1 MARYSDA
8 LTAVNRETLKRQR
21 RRWIAVGIL
30 AVLGLVGYSL
40 YRQVSI
46 INVPVDYAN
55 DEEHFKYGSI
65 GSDVKGIPY
74 WIWKTMPEVCP
85 AQLPGG
91 YASLG
96 VIQEPGKDRPIG
108 FSKRRVGAVD
118 QVGPNC
124 GLCHTASVRSSAS
137 AEPQIYLTAPA
148 NQLNLMGYFQFLF
161 ACSRDPNFT
170 ADNVLAAIGK
180 HTDLSLADRIAYRIG
195 VKEVRKAL
203 LERAPLFDSISAN
216 RPPWGHGRV
225 DTFNPYKVLL
235 FHLDMSRDTS
245 IGTADFMSIWN
256 QAPREGIWLHW
267 DGNNDSVDERNLSAA
282 IGAGATPETLDFP
295 RIQRIKRWIL
305 TRPAPLYPFPIDYAK
320 VAAGKPVYDRYCASC
335 HDVGGR
341 WFGQVTPLS
350 ELGTDPERKNSF
362 DDAMAQRMNTI
373 GGAAPWHFKRFRTTN
388 GYANHPLDGIWLR
401 APYLHNGAVP
411 TLRDLL
417 NPVNERPAAFYRGND
432 VYDPQNV
439 GFVSSEAQGN
449 GRTFHRFNTSDRG
462 NGNQGHLYGTT
473 LSPQDK
479 SALLEYL
486 KTL

>member
-8 LTAVNRETLKRQR
+8 LTAVNRETLKRRR

-40 YRQVSI
+40 YRQVNI
-46 INVPVDYAN
+46 IDVPVDYAY
-55 DEEHFKYGSI
+55 DEEHFQYRCLGSRL
-65 GSDVKGIPY
+65 KALPY

-96 VIQEPGKDRPIG
+96 VVQEPGKDRPIG
-108 FSKRRVGAVD
+108 FSKRRVGPVD

-161 ACSRDPNFT
+161 ACGRDPNFT
-170 ADNVLAAIGK
+170 ADNVLAAIRK
-180 HTDLSLADRIAYRIG
+180 HTNLSLADRIAYRIA
-195 VKEVRKAL
+195 VKEVRKAV

-245 IGTADFMSIWN
+245 IGTAEFMSIWN
-256 QAPREGIWLHW
+256 QATREGIWLHW

-282 IGAGATPETLDFP
+282 IGAGAAPDSVDLD
-295 RIQRIKRWIL
+295 RILRIKKWIL
-305 TRPAPLYPFPIDYAK
+305 KEPPPPYPFPIDLTL
-320 VAAGKPVYDRYCASC
+320 AASGKPLYDRYCASC
-335 HDVGGR
+335 HDAQGQMFGG
-341 WFGQVTPLS
+341 VTPLDRI
-350 ELGTDPERKNSF
+350 GTDAQRHDAF
-362 DDAMAQRMNTI
+362 DEAMAGHMNTI
-373 GGAAPWHFKRFRTTN
+373 GHAEGKPWAFRRFRTTT
-388 GYANHPLDGIWLR
+388 GYGNHPLDAIWL
-401 APYLHNGAVP
+401 
-411 TLRDLL
+411 
-417 NPVNERPAAFYRGND
+417 
-432 VYDPQNV
+432 
-439 GFVSSEAQGN
+439 
-449 GRTFHRFNTSDRG
+449 
-462 NGNQGHLYGTT
+462 
-473 LSPQDK
+473 
-479 SALLEYL
+479 
-486 KTL
+486 